1 MMQTRKL
8 GVSSLDFTVVGLG
21 AWAFGGSNWS
31 YGWADQDD
39 SESVATILHALEL
52 GINWIDTAPAYGY
65 GHSEEIVGKALKST
79 RDKPFIATK
88 CGLKPAVD
96 GWNIDC
102 ILKAESVRQEAEDSL
117 RRLGVEVI
125 DLYQIHKPFPDED
138 IEEAWG
144 VVADLVKEGKVRY
157 GGVSIFSVDQIK
169 RCQAIHPVASYQ
181 PPYSMLVR
189 GVEDELLQYCASNN
203 IGVITYSPLRSGLL
217 SGKLTRER
225 LESMGKEDWRTHA
238 DPEFLGGRLQINLD
252 LVDKLR
258 PIAGRLGCTLSQLAI
273 AWVLRRPEV
282 TAAIV
287 GGRRPA
293 QMDESVR
300 AAGVV
305 LPAEVQEEI
314 AALLA
319 ERDSQLESAGESLS
333 LPW

>member
-1 MMQTRKL
+1 M
-8 GVSSLDFTVVGLG
+8 
-21 AWAFGGSNWS
+21 
-31 YGWADQDD
+31 
-39 SESVATILHALEL
+39 
-52 GINWIDTAPAYGY
+52 
-65 GHSEEIVGKALKST
+65 
-79 RDKPFIATK
+79 
-88 CGLKPAVD
+88 KPAAD
-96 GWNIDC
+96 GWNFDC
-102 ILKAESVRQEAEDSL
+102 ILKAESIRQEADDSL
-117 RRLGVEVI
+117 RRFGVEVI

-181 PPYSMLVR
+181 PPYNMLVR
-189 GVEDELLQYCASNN
+189 GVENELLEYCASNN

-238 DPEFLGGRLQINLD
+238 DPEFLGARLQINLD

-258 PIAGRLGCTLSQLAI
+258 PIAGRLGCTLPQLAI

-287 GGRRPA
+287 GGRRPV
-293 QMDESVR
+293 QMDESIR

-314 AALLA
+314 AVLIA
-319 ERDSQLESAGESLS
+319 ERDAQLESAGEPLS

>member
-1 MMQTRKL
+1 MQTRKL
-8 GVSSLDFTVVGLG
+8 GFSSLDFTVVGLG

-79 RDKPFIATK
+79 HGRPFIATK
-88 CGLKPAVD
+88 CGMKPAAD
-96 GWNIDC
+96 GWNFDC
-102 ILKAESVRQEAEDSL
+102 ILKAESIRQEADDSL
-117 RRLGVEVI
+117 RRFGVEVI

-181 PPYSMLVR
+181 PPYNMLVR
-189 GVEDELLQYCASNN
+189 GVEDELLQYCASSN

-238 DPEFLGGRLQINLD
+238 DPEFLGARLQINLD

-258 PIAGRLGCTLSQLAI
+258 PIAGRLGCTLPQLAI
-273 AWVLRRPEV
+273 AWVLRRTEV

-287 GGRRPA
+287 GGRHPV
-293 QMDESVR
+293 QMDESIR

-314 AALLA
+314 AVLLA
-319 ERDSQLESAGESLS
+319 VRDTQLESAGEPLS

>member
-1 MMQTRKL
+1 MQTRKL
-8 GVSSLDFTVVGLG
+8 GFSDLQFTLLGLG

-39 SESVATILHALEL
+39 SDSIATIQHALDL
-52 GINWIDTAPAYGY
+52 GINWIDTAPAYGH
-65 GHSEEIVGKALKST
+65 GHSEEVVGKVLKGLHE
-79 RDKPFIATK
+79 KPLIATK
-88 CGLKPAVD
+88 CGLIPAAD
-96 GWNIDC
+96 GWNNDFV
-102 ILKAESVRQEAEDSL
+102 LKAASVRKEAEDSL
-117 RRLGVEVI
+117 KRLGVEVI
-125 DLYQIHKPFPDED
+125 DLYQIHKPIPDED

-157 GGVSIFSVDQIK
+157 GGVSIFSMEQIK
-169 RCQAIHPVASYQ
+169 RCQVIHPVASYQ

-189 GVEDELLQYCASNN
+189 GVEEQLLEYCDQNS

-238 DPEFLGGRLQINLD
+238 DPEFQGVRLQVNLE
-252 LVDKLR
+252 LVDKLK
-258 PIAGRLGCTLSQLAI
+258 PIADRLECTLSQLAI
-273 AWVLRRPEV
+273 AWVLRRSEV

-287 GGRRPA
+287 GARRPA
-293 QMDESVR
+293 QMEESVL
-300 AAGVV
+300 AANVN

-314 AALLA
+314 GTLLA
-319 ERDSQLESAGESLS
+319 DRDAQLKAAGESLN

>member
-1 MMQTRKL
+1 MIKTRKL
-8 GVSSLDFTVVGLG
+8 GFSDLNFTVIGLG

-65 GHSEEIVGKALKST
+65 GHSEEVVGKALKSVCK
-79 RDKPFIATK
+79 KPFIATK
-88 CGLKPAVD
+88 CGLKPASD

-102 ILKAESVRQEAEDSL
+102 VLKAESVRQEAEDSL

-189 GVEDELLQYCASNN
+189 GVENELLDYCASNS

-217 SGKLTRER
+217 SGNLTRER
-225 LESMGKEDWRTHA
+225 LKSMGKEDWRTHA
-238 DPEFLGGRLQINLD
+238 DPEFLGNRLEINLD
-252 LVDKLR
+252 LVEKLK

-273 AWVLRRPEV
+273 AWVLRRNEV

-293 QMDESVR
+293 QMEESVK
-300 AAGVV
+300 AADVV
-305 LPAEVQEEI
+305 LPGDVQEEI
-314 AALLA
+314 SVLLA
-319 ERDSQLESAGESLS
+319 ERDERLRNAGEPLS

>member
-1 MMQTRKL
+1 MQTRKL
-8 GVSSLDFTVVGLG
+8 GFSSLDFTVVGLG

-79 RDKPFIATK
+79 HGKPFIATK
-88 CGLKPAVD
+88 CGMKPAAD
-96 GWNIDC
+96 GWNFDC
-102 ILKAESVRQEAEDSL
+102 ILKAESIRQEAEDSL
-117 RRLGVEVI
+117 RRFGVEVI

-181 PPYSMLVR
+181 PPYNMLVR
-189 GVEDELLQYCASNN
+189 GVENELLEYCASNN

-238 DPEFLGGRLQINLD
+238 DPEFLGARLQINLD
-252 LVDKLR
+252 LIDKLW
-258 PIAGRLGCTLSQLAI
+258 PIAGRLGCTLPQLAI
-273 AWVLRRPEV
+273 AWVLRRTEV

-287 GGRRPA
+287 GGRHPA

-314 AALLA
+314 AVLLA
-319 ERDSQLESAGESLS
+319 VRDTQLESAGEPLS

>member
-1 MMQTRKL
+1 MQTRKL
-8 GVSSLDFTVVGLG
+8 GFSSLDFTVVGLG

-65 GHSEEIVGKALKST
+65 GHSEEIVGKALEST
-79 RDKPFIATK
+79 HGKPFIATK
-88 CGLKPAVD
+88 CGMKPAAD
-96 GWNIDC
+96 GWYFDC
-102 ILKAESVRQEAEDSL
+102 ILKAESIRQEAEDSL
-117 RRLGVEVI
+117 KRLGVEVI

-189 GVEDELLQYCASNN
+189 GVEDELLQYCASSN

-238 DPEFLGGRLQINLD
+238 DPEFLGARLQINLD

-287 GGRRPA
+287 GGRRPM
-293 QMDESVR
+293 QMDESIR
-300 AAGVV
+300 AAGVA
-305 LPAEVQEEI
+305 LPVEVQEEI
-314 AALLA
+314 AVLLA
-319 ERDSQLESAGESLS
+319 ERDSQLIAAQEPLS